1 MTCRASSRRARG
13 EDGGTRP
20 ERDPDLIRPYL
31 EDAAH
36 YSGGHAEAV
45 AFPRTEAEVSR
56 LIRTCRR
63 VLPIG
68 AQSSLTGGATPM
80 GEVVVSSARLDRIV
94 AIGRDRVRV
103 QPGVPLA
110 TLQDALTRQSLYYP
124 PAPTYDG
131 AFVGGTIATN
141 AAGAATFKYGA
152 TRKWVRAITVVLASG
167 EVLDLER
174 GEVTAAD
181 DGTFSILD
189 GERTCR
195 VPVPGYR
202 MPDVPKRSAGYFA
215 EPGMDLIDLFIGSEG
230 TLGFIVE
237 ATLDVVSPAPT
248 RCQVLVPFLTEPAAL
263 DFVATIRGI
272 SIETR
277 RTHDPRGMDVSAIEQ
292 MDRRCLE
299 LLREDGADRKYHVGW
314 PDGTAAL
321 LLVQIE
327 LPAGTA
333 DADAFDQ
340 VASIR
345 DAAAPDTPLVRFCRL
360 LDGAGVLDHTEMAM
374 PGDRRRAG
382 QFFDLR
388 EAVPSAVKQRVG
400 IAKERVHP
408 AIEKT
413 AADMIVPFDRF
424 AGMLA
429 EYRRGYERRNLDYA
443 IWGHISDGNV
453 HPNVIPRTL
462 DEMNAGREAI
472 LEFGR
477 SVIALGGCPLAEHG
491 VGRSPLKQAL
501 LRMLYG
507 EAGVAEMQSVK
518 RALDPEW
525 KLSPG
530 VLFPKA
536 R

>member
-1 MTCRASSRRARG
+1 
-13 EDGGTRP
+13 
-20 ERDPDLIRPYL
+20 
-31 EDAAH
+31 
-36 YSGGHAEAV
+36 
-45 AFPRTEAEVSR
+45 
-56 LIRTCRR
+56 
-63 VLPIG
+63 
-68 AQSSLTGGATPM
+68 M
-80 GEVVVSSARLDRIV
+80 GEVVVSSARLDRMID
-94 AIGRDRVRV
+94 IGRGRVRV

-110 TLQDALTRQSLYYP
+110 TLQEALTRQSLYYP

-152 TRKWVRAITVVLASG
+152 TRKWVRAVTVVLASG

-174 GEVTAAD
+174 GEVTAGD
-181 DGTFSILD
+181 DGAFWIMD
-189 GERTCR
+189 GERACR
-195 VPVPGYR
+195 VTVPGYR

-248 RCQVLVPFLTEPAAL
+248 RCQVLVPFATEAAAL
-263 DFVATIRGI
+263 AFVATIRPA

-277 RTHDPRGMDVSAIEQ
+277 RARDPRGIDVSAIEQ

-299 LLREDGADRKYHVGW
+299 LLREDGADRKCQVGW
-314 PDGTAAL
+314 PDDTAVL
-321 LLVQIE
+321 LLVQLE
-327 LPAGTA
+327 LPAGTT

-340 VASIR
+340 VASTR
-345 DAAAPDTPLVRFCRL
+345 DAAIPDTPLIRFCRL
-360 LDGAGVLDHTEMAM
+360 LDEAGVLDQTEMAM

-388 EAVPSAVKQRVG
+388 EAVPSAVKQRIG

-413 AADMIVPFDRF
+413 AADMIVPFECF

-443 IWGHISDGNV
+443 IWGHVSDGNV

-477 SVIALGGCPLAEHG
+477 SVVALGGCPLAEHG

-507 EAGVAEMQSVK
+507 EAGIAAMQSVK
-518 RALDPEW
+518 RALDPDW

-530 VLFPKA
+530 VLFPEA

>member
-1 MTCRASSRRARG
+1 
-13 EDGGTRP
+13 
-20 ERDPDLIRPYL
+20 
-31 EDAAH
+31 
-36 YSGGHAEAV
+36 
-45 AFPRTEAEVSR
+45 
-56 LIRTCRR
+56 
-63 VLPIG
+63 
-68 AQSSLTGGATPM
+68 
-80 GEVVVSSARLDRIV
+80 
-94 AIGRDRVRV
+94 V

-110 TLQDALTRQSLYYP
+110 ALQDALSRASLYYP

-131 AFVGGTIATN
+131 AFVGGTISTN

-181 DGTFSILD
+181 EGTFSIVD
-189 GERTCR
+189 GDRVCQ

-215 EPGMDLIDLFIGSEG
+215 EPHMDLIDLFIGSEG

-248 RCQVLVPFLTEPAAL
+248 RCQVLVPFSTEAAAL
-263 DFVATIRGI
+263 AFVTTIRAAAI
-272 SIETR
+272 ATR
-277 RTHDPRGMDVSAIEQ
+277 SAHDPRGIDVSAIEQ
-292 MDRRCLE
+292 MDHRCLE
-299 LLREDGADRKYHVGW
+299 LLREDGADRKNHVAW
-314 PDGTAAL
+314 PDGTAVL

-327 LPAGTA
+327 LPAGTT

-340 VASIR
+340 VASVR

-360 LDGAGVLDHTEMAM
+360 LDEAGVLDQTEMAT
-374 PGDRRRAG
+374 PGDRRRAA

-400 IAKERVHP
+400 VAKERVHP

-443 IWGHISDGNV
+443 IWGHVSDGNV

-462 DEMNAGREAI
+462 DEMNAGKEAI

-477 SVIALGGCPLAEHG
+477 SVVAMGGCPLAEHG

-507 EAGVAEMQSVK
+507 EAGIADMQAVK
-518 RALDPEW
+518 RALDPSW

-530 VLFPKA
+530 VLFPEA